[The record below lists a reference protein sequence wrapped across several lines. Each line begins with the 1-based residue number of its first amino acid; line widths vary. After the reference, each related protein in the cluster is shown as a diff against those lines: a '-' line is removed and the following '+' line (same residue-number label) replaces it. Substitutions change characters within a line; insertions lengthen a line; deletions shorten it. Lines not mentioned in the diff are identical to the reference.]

1 MGPQALSQVLR
12 QIPVL
17 KNQNLLVGLD
27 TSDDAAVYR
36 VSDEMA
42 LISTVDFFTPV
53 VDDPYTFGQ
62 IAACNALSDIYAMG
76 GKPILALNVVAFPED
91 LVEDILPGVL
101 KGGAD
106 KIKEAGA
113 VVGGGHSIKNPE
125 PVYGLSVL
133 GQVHPDRVITNAGAK
148 PGDVLILT
156 KPLGTGVA
164 TTALKA
170 SMLDEKTEKLV
181 VKIMSTLN
189 KAASEAATEIGVHA
203 VTDITGF
210 GLMGHAYEMAEA
222 SNVTIKINSRAIP
235 VIPGVEELAAMGLL
249 PAGLYHNR
257 RYLEGKIK
265 VCDGIPE
272 VVSDLVFDPQTSGGL
287 LISLKKEKAE
297 ALANLLESKGVVGA
311 AVIGEVVDPS
321 EFRIVLEN

>member
-1 MGPQALSQVLR
+1 MLR
-12 QIPVL
+12 QIPVV

-53 VDDPYTFGQ
+53 VDDPYAFGQ

-170 SMLDEKTEKLV
+170 GMLDEKTEKLV
-181 VKIMSTLN
+181 VNIMSTLN

-297 ALANLLESKGVVGA
+297 ALANLLKSKGVVDA
-311 AVIGEVVDPS
+311 AVIGEVVDPW